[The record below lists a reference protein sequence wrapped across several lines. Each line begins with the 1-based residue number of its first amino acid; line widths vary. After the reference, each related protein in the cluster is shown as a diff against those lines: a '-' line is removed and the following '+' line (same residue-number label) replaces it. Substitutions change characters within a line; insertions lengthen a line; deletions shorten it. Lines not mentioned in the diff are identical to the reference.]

1 MLINYLRKNYKD
13 GEPIFLSDINVKGM
27 TQENIRY
34 HLKKYTD
41 EGLLSRFEP
50 GIYYFPKDNQF
61 GEKSVISAE
70 TVVYNKY
77 ICRKNVYVGYY
88 SGHTFMNRIGLSTQ
102 VPFIEEITSNY
113 APALVRKITIKN
125 RSYLIRK
132 PVVKI
137 NENNMYTLQILDCLK
152 SIGAFDE
159 EDIKSYG
166 EVLSKH
172 ISEHKISKDDID
184 KYISNYPTKVYKAIY
199 ETGVNYV
206 SSQ

>member
-13 GEPIFLSDINVKGM
+13 GEPIFLSDINVNGM

-41 EGLLSRFEP
+41 DGLLSRFEP
-50 GIYYFPKDNQF
+50 GIYYFPKNNLF

-70 TVVYNKY
+70 TVAYNKY
-77 ICRKNVYVGYY
+77 ICRKDKYVGYY
-88 SGHTFMNRIGLSTQ
+88 SGLTFINQLGLSTQ
-102 VPFIEEITSNY
+102 VPFIEEITSNF
-113 APALVRKITIKN
+113 APAMVRKITIKN
-125 RSYLIRK
+125 RGYIIRK

-137 NENNMYTLQILDCLK
+137 NEKNMYILQILDCLK
-152 SIGAFDE
+152 DIEVDDK

-172 ISEHKISKDDID
+172 ISDHKISKNDID

-199 ETGVNYV
+199 ETGVKFF
-206 SSQ
+206 

>member
-13 GEPIFLSDINVKGM
+13 GEPIFLSDINVNGM

-41 EGLLSRFEP
+41 DGLLSRFEP
-50 GIYYFPKDNQF
+50 GIYYFPKDNLF

-70 TVVYNKY
+70 TVAYNKY
-77 ICRKNVYVGYY
+77 ICRKDKYVGYY
-88 SGHTFMNRIGLSTQ
+88 SGLTFINQLGLSTQ
-102 VPFIEEITSNY
+102 VPFIEEITSNF
-113 APALVRKITIKN
+113 APAMVRKITIKN
-125 RSYLIRK
+125 RGYIIRK

-137 NENNMYTLQILDCLK
+137 NEKNMYILQILDCLK
-152 SIGAFDE
+152 DIEVDDK

-172 ISEHKISKDDID
+172 ISDHKISKNDID

-199 ETGVNYV
+199 ETRVKFF
-206 SSQ
+206 